1 MNIMNTNSGKYHYK
15 QTLKDHFKNISKR
28 FLEFK
33 ADEEFEL

>member
-1 MNIMNTNSGKYHYK
+1 MNTNAGKYNYK
-15 QTLKDHFKNISKR
+15 QTLKDHFKNMSKR